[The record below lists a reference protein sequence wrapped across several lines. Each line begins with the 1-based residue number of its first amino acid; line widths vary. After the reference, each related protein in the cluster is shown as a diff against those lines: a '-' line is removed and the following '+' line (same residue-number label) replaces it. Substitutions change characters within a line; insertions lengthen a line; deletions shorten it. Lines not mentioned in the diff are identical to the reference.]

1 MLPQMGKMGTLKLG
15 LRGTYIFT
23 CFSLGDTECGNYF
36 TFEQVWGGVLYLSLA
51 PWFMIHPY
59 SLLRLLILCEINV
72 TYDGTQSRLK
82 GLFII

>member
-1 MLPQMGKMGTLKLG
+1 MALE
-15 LRGTYIFT
+15 RTYIFA
-23 CFSLGDTECGNYF
+23 CFSLGDTEYGNYF

-59 SLLRLLILCEINV
+59 ILLRLLILCEINV
-72 TYDGTQSRLK
+72 TCDGMQGRLK